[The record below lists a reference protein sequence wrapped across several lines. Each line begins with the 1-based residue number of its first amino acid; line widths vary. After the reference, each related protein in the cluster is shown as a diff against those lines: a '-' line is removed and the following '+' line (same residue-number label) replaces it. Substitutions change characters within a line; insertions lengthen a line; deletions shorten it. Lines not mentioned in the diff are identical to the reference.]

1 MTVSEARPVLISLD
15 LARELHLM
23 DRINGMDDRSG
34 IVHLTEAELLAS
46 GASRV
51 DWGQPDKHGWYTPT
65 LFSQPTKETP

>member
-1 MTVSEARPVLISLD
+1 
-15 LARELHLM
+15 
-23 DRINGMDDRSG
+23 MDDRSG

-65 LFSQPTKETP
+65 LFSQPEPTPEAHTVTLTVDGQSVYSETLA